1 MDRRQSVLL
10 NRSLYILTMYRK
22 GALFSMLYIVL
33 PAYNEAAALPAL
45 LEDIQRNC
53 EAIPH
58 QIVVVNDGSTDSTS
72 EIVQRFSHTH
82 KNIHRVNHDQNQGL
96 GAALNSGFQY
106 VMKLNEKKRNG
117 LARHLNQEDPD
128 MVITMDADNT
138 QPADR
143 IPLLHEA
150 ICSGA
155 DLVIASRYVQ
165 GGEQHGLS
173 LGRRGLSWGAGK
185 FMHLFAPIPG
195 VRDYS
200 CGFRAYRLS
209 ILAEGTRQYGPDI
222 IKSRN
227 FSGMV
232 ELLLKVAPLA
242 KIVTEIPLKLHY
254 ERKKGVSKMRIRA
267 TIWGYIL
274 LIYQVKRQRWNRLK
288 WAEE

>member
-1 MDRRQSVLL
+1 M
-10 NRSLYILTMYRK
+10 NRK
-22 GALFSMLYIVL
+22 GVLFSMLYIVL
-33 PAYNEAAALPAL
+33 PAYNEAAALPDL
-45 LEDIQRNC
+45 LEDIERNC
-53 EAIPH
+53 APIPH
-58 QIVVVNDGSTDSTS
+58 HIVVINDGSTDQTS
-72 EIVQRFSHTH
+72 EVVQNFAQTH
-82 KNIHRVNHDQNQGL
+82 NNIHRVNHDQNQGL

-106 VMKLNEKKRNG
+106 VMNFNENQG
-117 LARHLNQEDPD
+117 DHHENYRHLNQAIPD
-128 MVITMDADNT
+128 MVVTMDADNT

-143 IPLLHEA
+143 IPLLYAE
-150 ICSGA
+150 ICSGS

-185 FMHLFAPIPG
+185 FMHYFAPIPG

-209 ILAEGTRQYGPDI
+209 ILAEGARQYGPNI

-232 ELLLKVAPLA
+232 ELLLKVAPFA
-242 KIVTEIPLKLHY
+242 EQVTEVPLKLHY
-254 ERKKGVSKMRIRA
+254 ELKKGASKMRIGA

-274 LIYQVKRQRWNRLK
+274 LIYRIKRQRWNRIK

>member
-1 MDRRQSVLL
+1 
-10 NRSLYILTMYRK
+10 
-22 GALFSMLYIVL
+22 MLYIVL

-45 LEDIQRNC
+45 LEDIEQNC
-53 EAIPH
+53 APIPH
-58 QIVVVNDGSTDSTS
+58 QIVIINDGSTDNTS
-72 EIVQRFSHTH
+72 DVVQSYSQTH
-82 KNIHRVNHDQNQGL
+82 NNIHRVNHDQNQGL

-106 VMKLNEKKRNG
+106 VMNLNEKQLNG
-117 LARHLNQEDPD
+117 QTRKLNQEPD

-143 IPLLHEA
+143 IPLMYEE
-150 ICSGA
+150 ICSGV
-155 DLVIASRYVQ
+155 DLVIASRYVR

-185 FMHLFAPIPG
+185 FMRFFAPIPG

-209 ILAEGTRQYGPDI
+209 ILSAGTRQYGPNI

-232 ELLLKVAPLA
+232 ELLLKVAPFAEL
-242 KIVTEIPLKLHY
+242 VTEIPLELHY

-274 LIYQVKRQRWNRLK
+274 LIYQIKRKRWNRLK

>member
-1 MDRRQSVLL
+1 M
-10 NRSLYILTMYRK
+10 NRTLYILTMNRK

-45 LEDIQRNC
+45 LEDIEQNC
-53 EAIPH
+53 APIPH
-58 QIVVVNDGSTDSTS
+58 QIVVINDGSTDHTS
-72 EIVQRFSHTH
+72 DVVQSYAQTH

-106 VMKLNEKKRNG
+106 VMNLNEKQGNRHENN
-117 LARHLNQEDPD
+117 RHLNQKVPD

-143 IPLLHEA
+143 IPLLYEE
-150 ICSGA
+150 ICSGS

-185 FMHLFAPIPG
+185 FMNYFAPIPG

-200 CGFRAYRLS
+200 CGFRAYRFS
-209 ILAEGTRQYGPDI
+209 ILVEGMRQYGPNI
-222 IKSRN
+222 IKSHN

-232 ELLLKVAPLA
+232 ELLLKVAPFARL
-242 KIVTEIPLKLHY
+242 VTEIPLELHY

-267 TIWGYIL
+267 TVWGYIL
-274 LIYQVKRQRWNRLK
+274 LIYQIKCKRWNRVK

>member
-1 MDRRQSVLL
+1 
-10 NRSLYILTMYRK
+10 
-22 GALFSMLYIVL
+22 MLYIVL

-45 LEDIQRNC
+45 LADIEQNC
-53 EAIPH
+53 APIPH
-58 QIVVVNDGSTDSTS
+58 QIVVINDGSTDSTL
-72 EIVQRFSHTH
+72 EVVQNYAQTH
-82 KNIHRVNHDQNQGL
+82 NNVHRVNHDQNQGL

-106 VMKLNEKKRNG
+106 VMSFNEGQGNG
-117 LARHLNQEDPD
+117 PDNYRSQNQEVPD

-143 IPLLHEA
+143 IPVLYEK
-150 ICSGA
+150 ICSGS
-155 DLVIASRYVQ
+155 DLVIASRYAL

-185 FMHLFAPIPG
+185 FMNYFAPIPG

-209 ILAEGTRQYGPDI
+209 LLAESARRYGPNI

-232 ELLLKVAPLA
+232 ELLLKVAPFA
-242 KIVTEIPLKLHY
+242 KLVTEIPLALHY

-267 TIWGYIL
+267 TIWGYVL
-274 LIYQVKRQRWNRLK
+274 LIYQIKRKRWKTVK

>member
-1 MDRRQSVLL
+1 MM
-10 NRSLYILTMYRK
+10 NRK

-33 PAYNEAAALPAL
+33 PAYNEAEELPAL
-45 LEDIQRNC
+45 LEDIEQNC
-53 EAIPH
+53 APIPH
-58 QIVVVNDGSTDSTS
+58 QIVVINDGSTDGTS
-72 EIVQRFSHTH
+72 DIVQSYAQTH
-82 KNIHRVNHDQNQGL
+82 NNIHRVNHDQNQGL

-106 VMKLNEKKRNG
+106 VMNVNAKQGN
-117 LARHLNQEDPD
+117 RHETNRYLNQEAPD

-143 IPLLHEA
+143 IPLLYEE

-173 LGRRGLSWGAGK
+173 LGRRVLSWGAGK
-185 FMHLFAPIPG
+185 FMHYFVPITG

-200 CGFRAYRLS
+200 CGYRAYRLS
-209 ILAEGTRQYGPDI
+209 ILAEGTRLYGPNI

-232 ELLLKVAPLA
+232 ELLLKVAPFA
-242 KIVTEIPLKLHY
+242 ERVTEVPLRLHY
-254 ERKKGVSKMRIRA
+254 ELKIGASKMRIWA

-274 LIYQVKRQRWNRLK
+274 LIYQIKRKRWSTVE